1 MQTVSDCRA
10 GHEGEVKDMEAKMPA
25 GDSLSAGNRVP
36 SKPARNSFAKAFL
49 GRPRVP
55 EGKGPRH
62 PASSPPSTGPAA
74 LTDAASNIG
83 SGSQTH
89 PTGEVELGPKR
100 VARRW
105 GACGL
110 RPSTRQTE
118 RHPDLQAGEG
128 SMRGSDG
135 QTYGPQGQNCAT
147 GSQISTNEAPYQS
160 PMAANAAGLVATV
173 SVAAATSQPL
183 QEDAGP
189 SSTSAANPELSAM
202 QIAMAVTP
210 AGLSDSEAEDAS
222 QEPSAAVE
230 ESDIR
235 NNKADACLASH
246 NLDIMPLHAQD
257 MASPSE
263 VEDPADSPVHELA
276 PPEGHTG
283 VLPSEVLGAASHTV
297 AQREFLSSLRPPP
310 SAVQDAN
317 RGESQAAC
325 AALHD
330 GAAHVPDSD
339 EGPVGDGANLDPL
352 GVVCLRDLQSSGPS
366 TSSHCS
372 SQQVSVVEAPNA
384 SELVKLGD
392 GSVAPST
399 LASSPL
405 LAQPLLS
412 QPTPQRKGPRR
423 PSLARDPDGT
433 SADHMPGLQASTADK
448 GRYGVDRPR
457 SWAREGPQ
465 ADSSERTAGNAQSE
479 AGQTSSTSPTATDAR
494 NKWLQVCPATS
505 WCIWCT
511 LGIATL
517 PSFAFWHY
525 CAKQIR
531 SHVLGVLRVI
541 GNASSLDGWA
551 KLSGMTCMGT

>member
-1 MQTVSDCRA
+1 
-10 GHEGEVKDMEAKMPA
+10 MPA
-25 GDSLSAGNRVP
+25 GDSLSAGNTVP
-36 SKPARNSFAKAFL
+36 SKPARTSFAKAFL
-49 GRPRVP
+49 GRPKVP
-55 EGKGPRH
+55 ADKGPRH
-62 PASSPPSTGPAA
+62 PASSPPSAGPAA
-74 LTDAASNIG
+74 LTDATSNIG

-100 VARRW
+100 MARRW
-105 GACGL
+105 GSRGQ

-118 RHPDLQAGEG
+118 RHPDLQPAEG
-128 SMRGSDG
+128 SIRGTDG
-135 QTYGPQGQNCAT
+135 QMYGPHGQNSAT

-189 SSTSAANPELSAM
+189 SLTSVAIPKLSAM
-202 QIAMAVTP
+202 QIAMAVAP
-210 AGLSDSEAEDAS
+210 AGLSDSEAEDAC

-230 ESDIR
+230 ESDVR
-235 NNKADACLASH
+235 DNKVDACLASH
-246 NLDIMPLHAQD
+246 NLDVMPLHAQD

-263 VEDPADSPVHELA
+263 VEHPADLPVHELA

-310 SAVQDAN
+310 SAVQDTK
-317 RGESQAAC
+317 RGESQAAS
-325 AALHD
+325 AAIDD
-330 GAAHVPDSD
+330 GAAHVPESD
-339 EGPVGDGANLDPL
+339 EGPVVDGGNLDPL

-372 SQQVSVVEAPNA
+372 SQQGSAVEAPNA

-392 GSVAPST
+392 GSVTPPT

-423 PSLARDPDGT
+423 PSLPRDPDGA
-433 SADHMPGLQASTADK
+433 SAGHMPGLQASTAVK
-448 GRYGVDRPR
+448 ARSGVDRPR
-457 SWAREGPQ
+457 SLAGEGPQ
-465 ADSSERTAGNAQSE
+465 AGSSERTAGNAQSE

-525 CAKQIR
+525 CAKQFR
-531 SHVLGVLRVI
+531 SHV
-541 GNASSLDGWA
+541 
-551 KLSGMTCMGT
+551 